1 MPVVFNTGE
10 REPRPLFPDQVV
22 YTTAQKVA
30 DILQIPFPDP
40 VYLTAN
46 ADTGATSLKISPADH
61 RLVGFEVGDEVEL
74 ASDVELGETVT
85 LTGVAR
91 DGTDVVLSWSG
102 GVSGDYDTADNA
114 TVQNLQS
121 FTNGKRR
128 GVTRKAVETMILR
141 MQDKID
147 NLCNNSWRPMLQTA
161 EYLNFDTY
169 KPYRRRYYTD
179 YVGTVPLMF
188 RNVQQ
193 ILRLEIW
200 QGQEYREVGA
210 AEARLQILDHS
221 ALTTD
226 DYLFLC
232 PGGGGVASL
241 QVGSTSST
249 WSADFDGVNAAQQLA
264 DLINKDLRRKKDAI
278 AFSPSF
284 TLETASTTS
293 GSITANV
300 HHEFMA
306 SANADYGN
314 SKLKITSMNRGEAGE
329 TATLGITN
337 LTAMSA
343 TNLTDTVVTATN
355 ASGSSGS
362 GVITMADTSALSP
375 FGIICTGTGSSVKCA
390 YYTGKTATTLT
401 GVTDLASSGFM
412 AAVSNGTS
420 LTQYRLKID
429 YFGQGTG
436 DEARLRDWWAD
447 YDLGIIYFNNTYPYF
462 QWNSVKASYV
472 YGERYVEKAIED
484 ICTKMVAMDL
494 LLSDDRSI
502 LIPEGTQNIDLGAKY
517 QLFKAQVAETLPR
530 YMEVMTLE

>member
-22 YTTAQKVA
+22 YTSAQKVA

-40 VYLTAN
+40 VSLTADAN
-46 ADTGATSLKISPADH
+46 TGATSLKISPADY
-61 RLVGFEVGDEVEL
+61 RLVGFEEGDKVEL

-85 LTGVAR
+85 LTSVAR

-114 TVQNLQS
+114 TVQSLQS
-121 FTNGKRR
+121 FNNGKRR

-210 AEARLQILDHS
+210 SEARLEITDHS
-221 ALTTD
+221 ALTTN

-241 QVGSTSST
+241 RVGATSST

-278 AFSPSF
+278 TFSPSF
-284 TLETASTTS
+284 NLETSSTDS
-293 GSITANV
+293 GTLVANV

-314 SKLKITSMNRGEAGE
+314 SKLKLTSMNRGEAGE

-337 LTAMSA
+337 LNAISA
-343 TNLTDTVVTATN
+343 TNLTNTKVTVT
-355 ASGSSGS
+355 SGHAGNQT
-362 GVITMADTSALSP
+362 ITMADTSALTP

-390 YYTGKTATTLT
+390 YYTGKTDTTLT
-401 GVTDLASSGFM
+401 GVTDLANSGLLAS
-412 AAVSNGTS
+412 AANGTV
-420 LTQYRLKID
+420 LTQYRFKID
-429 YFGQGTG
+429 YFGQTTG
-436 DEARLRDWWAD
+436 DEARLRDWWCD
-447 YDLGIIYFNNTYPYF
+447 YDLGVVYFNNTYPYF

-494 LLSDDRSI
+494 LLSDDRSV
-502 LIPEGTQNIDLGAKY
+502 LMPEGTQNIDLGAKY
-517 QLFKAQVAETLPR
+517 QLFKQQVAETLPR